1 MTDYVDKKIAKL
13 EKEKKI
19 SKKKEE
25 ESKIKGPDNFSKI
38 INENDIQKIKKFVE
52 YVYKNTKRN
61 EKPRLKID
69 KTSIGVIFDRSN
81 TDIDREAVSCVL
93 LNYIYD
99 LNTLSVLGTR
109 NMWVSS
115 IDPSIHEGVTRE
127 GFECNKKGK
136 KAALELFMDL
146 IIKESERESS
156 KWKSF

>member
-25 ESKIKGPDNFSKI
+25 ESKIKGPENFSKI
-38 INENDIQKIKKFVE
+38 INENDIKKIKKFVE

-61 EKPRLKID
+61 EKPRLKIE
-69 KTSIGVIFDRSN
+69 KTAIGVIFDRRD
-81 TDIDREAVSCVL
+81 TDIDREAVPCVL

-99 LNTLSVLGTR
+99 LNTLSVLGTQ
-109 NMWVSS
+109 NMWWSG
-115 IDPSIHEGVTRE
+115 IDPSNREGLKGVTRE

-156 KWKSF
+156 K